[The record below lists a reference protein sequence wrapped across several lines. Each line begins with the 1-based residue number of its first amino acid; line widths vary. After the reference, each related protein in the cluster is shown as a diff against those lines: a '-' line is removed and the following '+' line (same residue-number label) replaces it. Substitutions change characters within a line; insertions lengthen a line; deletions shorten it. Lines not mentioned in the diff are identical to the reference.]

1 MKNQHKEFDNK
12 IIKYAYSKL
21 NHLKNY
27 TLKDVAEHSG
37 VSYVHLNRLINDHKK
52 SSDKINDKLCD
63 LAEMT
68 LTEKMKALS
77 GQNFYA
83 SIAQEPSAEYE
94 KRPDLNFCY
103 EEAEKKNNIIDRLL
117 DDTKTKSRQLD
128 DLIKELQKLTDTIVK
143 LSS

>member
-1 MKNQHKEFDNK
+1 MSKDEELFENQLVNYAIRKLFATKNMSLKEVSEALD
-12 IIKYAYSKL
+12 
-21 NHLKNY
+21 
-27 TLKDVAEHSG
+27 
-37 VSYVHLNRLINDHKK
+37 VSYAHLNRLKNGHKR
-52 SSDKINDKLCD
+52 STNKINDKLCD

-83 SIAQEPSAEYE
+83 SMVQEPSPEYE
-94 KRPDLNFCY
+94 KRPDLSFCY
-103 EEAEKKNNIIDRLL
+103 AEAEKKKNIIDRLL